1 MNRGKLF
8 TLSWREKVDLFN
20 KLLFSPLGLHYLCGI
35 VETITLQ
42 ELNGRVKSA
51 LLFEMPDAYWVQAEI
66 SGISPSSQGHCY
78 LELVQKDTAGRTFLA
93 KAKANVWRNTWL
105 QLKHYFESETGET
118 LKVGMKVL
126 LQVTVTFHEVYG
138 YSLVVQDI
146 DPTYTMGDMAR
157 RRKEILDQLAK
168 DGVIGLN
175 RELEIP
181 LLPQRIAVISS
192 ATAAGWGDFRNQLTN
207 NVYGFRFYVKLFQ
220 AAMQGDD
227 VERSVISALNSVAE
241 HRDDF
246 DLVVIIRG
254 GGAVSELSCFDSYNL
269 AFNIANFPLP
279 VITGIG
285 HERDDTV
292 ADTVAHTKVK
302 TPTAAA
308 EFIINRVFDTAQ
320 QLEILSRRLGDA
332 VMNRMST
339 ENVRLERLSQKLPS
353 LFAVLKVRH
362 EQMLE
367 NIWNRSVTGVRNL
380 LTVKSHKLELAE
392 KSIAAADPALI
403 LKRGFSLTRVNGH
416 VVKCASDLK
425 KGDIL
430 TTVLADGTVESE
442 II

>member
-1 MNRGKLF
+1 M
-8 TLSWREKVDLFN
+8 
-20 KLLFSPLGLHYLCGI
+20 I

-42 ELNGRVKSA
+42 ELNGRVKST
-51 LLFEMPDAYWVQAEI
+51 LQFEMPDAYWVQAEI

-78 LELVQKDTAGRTFLA
+78 LELVQKDTTGRTFLA
-93 KAKANVWRNTWL
+93 KAKANVWRGTWL
-105 QLKHYFESETGET
+105 KLKPYFEAETGES

-157 RRKEILDQLAK
+157 RRKEILDQLAR

-175 RELEIP
+175 HELEIP

-192 ATAAGWGDFRNQLTN
+192 ATAAGYGDFCNQLAN
-207 NVYGFRFYVKLFQ
+207 NIYGFKFYVKLFQ

-227 VERSVISALNSVAE
+227 VERSVIAALNAVAMR
-241 HRDDF
+241 RDDF
-246 DLVVIIRG
+246 DVVIIIRG
-254 GGAVSELSCFDSYNL
+254 GGAVSELSCFDSYDL

-292 ADTVAHTKVK
+292 ADVVAHTKVK

-308 EFIINRVFDTAQ
+308 EFIISRVFDTAQ
-320 QLEILSRRLGDA
+320 VLETLARRMGDA
-332 VMNRMST
+332 VTERMNA
-339 ENVRLERLSQKLPS
+339 ENVRLERLQQKLPS

-362 EQMLE
+362 EQLLE
-367 NIWNRSVTGVRNL
+367 NMWNRSVNGVRNL
-380 LTVKSHKLELAE
+380 LTAQSHRLELVE
-392 KSIAAADPALI
+392 KSITAANPALI
-403 LKRGFSLTRVNGH
+403 LKRGFSLTRCNGH
-416 VVKCASDLK
+416 VVCRVSDLK
-425 KGDIL
+425 PGDRI
-430 TTVLADGTVESE
+430 TTVLADGSVESE
-442 II
+442 IV

>member
-1 MNRGKLF
+1 M
-8 TLSWREKVDLFN
+8 
-20 KLLFSPLGLHYLCGI
+20 
-35 VETITLQ
+35 ETITLL
-42 ELNGRVKSA
+42 ELNGRVRST
-51 LLFEMPDAYWVQAEI
+51 LQFEMPDAYWVQAEI
-66 SGISPSSQGHCY
+66 SGISPSGQGHCY
-78 LELVQKDTAGRTFLA
+78 LELVQKDPTGRTFLA

-105 QLKHYFESETGET
+105 RMKPFFEAETGET

-126 LQVTVTFHEVYG
+126 LQVTVSFHEVYG

-157 RRKEILDQLAK
+157 RRKEILEQLAR

-192 ATAAGWGDFRNQLTN
+192 ATAAGYGDFCNQLSG

-227 VERSVISALNSVAE
+227 VERSVIAALDAVAAE
-241 HRDDF
+241 RDKF
-246 DLVVIIRG
+246 DVVIIIRG

-292 ADTVAHTKVK
+292 ADVVAHTKVK

-308 EFIINRVFDTAQ
+308 EFIISKVFDAASI
-320 QLEILSRRLGDA
+320 LETLTRRMGES
-332 VMNRMST
+332 VSERMNLEKLRIERMT
-339 ENVRLERLSQKLPS
+339 QKLPS
-353 LFAVLKVRH
+353 LFAVVRVRR

-367 NIWNRSVTGVRNL
+367 NMWNRAVTGLNNVITSNL
-380 LTVKSHKLELAE
+380 HKLELLE
-392 KSIAAADPALI
+392 KGVNSSDPIRI
-403 LKRGFSLTRVNGH
+403 LERGYTLTRCNGH
-416 VVKCASDLK
+416 VLKGASVLQ
-425 KGDIL
+425 KGDRIV
-430 TTVLADGTVESE
+430 TTFPDGSVESE

>member
-1 MNRGKLF
+1 MSTME
-8 TLSWREKVDLFN
+8 TLS
-20 KLLFSPLGLHYLCGI
+20 LL
-35 VETITLQ
+35 
-42 ELNGRVKSA
+42 ELNGRVKST
-51 LLFEMPDAYWVQAEI
+51 LQFEMPDAYWVQAEI
-66 SGISPSSQGHCY
+66 SGISPSSQGHCD
-78 LELVQKDTAGRTFLA
+78 LDLVQKDATGKTFLA
-93 KAKANVWRNTWL
+93 KAKANIWRNTWL
-105 QLKHYFESETGET
+105 RIKPFFEAETGES

-181 LLPQRIAVISS
+181 VLPQRIAVISS
-192 ATAAGWGDFRNQLTN
+192 ATAAGWGDFRNQLAN

-227 VERSVISALNSVAE
+227 VERSVISALDAVAACRE
-241 HRDDF
+241 DF

-269 AFNIANFPLP
+269 AYNIANFPLP

-292 ADTVAHTKVK
+292 ADVVAHTKVK

-320 QLEILSRRLGDA
+320 LLETLARRMGDA
-332 VMNRMST
+332 VTERMNA
-339 ENVRLERLSQKLPS
+339 ENIRLERLAQKIPS

-362 EQMLE
+362 EQLLE
-367 NIWNRSVTGVRNL
+367 NMWNRSVTGVRNL
-380 LTVKSHKLELAE
+380 LTVRSHKLELLE
-392 KSIAAADPALI
+392 KSITAADPALI
-403 LKRGFSLTRVNGH
+403 LKRGFSLTRCNGH
-416 VVKCASDLK
+416 VVSRASDLK
-425 KGDIL
+425 KGDRL

>member
-1 MNRGKLF
+1 ME
-8 TLSWREKVDLFN
+8 TLT
-20 KLLFSPLGLHYLCGI
+20 LL
-35 VETITLQ
+35 
-42 ELNGRVKSA
+42 ELNGRVKST
-51 LLFEMPDAYWVQAEI
+51 LQFEMPDAYWVQAEI
-66 SGISPSSQGHCY
+66 SGISPSGQGHCY
-78 LELVQKDTAGRTFLA
+78 LELVQKDTTGRTFLA
-93 KAKANVWRNTWL
+93 KAKANIWRNTWL
-105 QLKHYFESETGET
+105 KIKPYFEAETGET

-138 YSLVVQDI
+138 YSLVVLDI

-157 RRKEILDQLAK
+157 RRKEILDQLTK

-175 RELEIP
+175 QELEIA

-192 ATAAGWGDFRNQLTN
+192 ATAAGWGDFRNQLEN

-227 VERSVISALNSVAE
+227 VERSVIAALDAVAAR
-241 HRDDF
+241 RDDF

-269 AFNIANFPLP
+269 AYNIANFPLP

-292 ADTVAHTKVK
+292 ADVVAHTKVK

-320 QLEILSRRLGDA
+320 VLETLSRRLGDS
-332 VMNRMST
+332 VLNRMNA
-339 ENVRLERLSQKLPS
+339 ENVRLERLAQKLPS
-353 LFAVLKVRH
+353 LFVVLKVRN

-367 NIWNRSVTGVRNL
+367 NIWNRSVTGVRNM
-380 LTVKSHKLELAE
+380 LTNKNHKLELLE
-392 KSIAAADPALI
+392 KSITAADPALI
-403 LKRGFSLTRVNGH
+403 LKRGFSLTRHNGR
-416 VVKCASDLK
+416 VVTSASDLK
-425 KGDIL
+425 PGDRL
-430 TTVLADGTVESE
+430 TTVLADGSIESE

>member
-1 MNRGKLF
+1 ME
-8 TLSWREKVDLFN
+8 TLT
-20 KLLFSPLGLHYLCGI
+20 LL
-35 VETITLQ
+35 
-42 ELNGRVKSA
+42 ELNGRVRST
-51 LLFEMPDAYWVQAEI
+51 LQFEMPDAYWVQAEI
-66 SGISPSSQGHCY
+66 SGINPSSQGHCY
-78 LELVQKDTAGRTFLA
+78 LELVQKDTSGKTFLA
-93 KAKANVWRNTWL
+93 KAKANVWRTTWL
-105 QLKHYFESETGET
+105 QLKPFFEDQTGES

-157 RRKEILDQLAK
+157 RRKEILDQLTK

-181 LLPQRIAVISS
+181 VLPQRIAVISS
-192 ATAAGWGDFRNQLTN
+192 ATAAGWGDFRNQLAN

-227 VERSVISALNSVAE
+227 VERSVISALDAVAAR
-241 HRDDF
+241 RDDF

-269 AFNIANFPLP
+269 AYNIANFPLP

-292 ADTVAHTKVK
+292 ADVVAHTKVK

-308 EFIINRVFDTAQ
+308 EFIINRVFDTSQ
-320 QLEILSRRLGDA
+320 VLETLARRMGDA
-332 VMNRMST
+332 VIERMNA
-339 ENVRLERLSQKLPS
+339 ENIRLERLAQKLPS

-367 NIWNRSVTGVRNL
+367 NMWNRSLTGVRNL
-380 LTVKSHKLELAE
+380 LTVKSHRLELLE
-392 KSIAAADPALI
+392 KSVAAADPALI
-403 LKRGFSLTRVNGH
+403 LKRGFSLTRHNGH
-416 VVKCASDLK
+416 VVSRVADLK
-425 KGDIL
+425 PGDRL
-430 TTVLADGTVESE
+430 TTVLVDGTVESE

>member
-1 MNRGKLF
+1 M
-8 TLSWREKVDLFN
+8 
-20 KLLFSPLGLHYLCGI
+20 
-35 VETITLQ
+35 ETITLQ
-42 ELNGRVKSA
+42 ELNGRVKST
-51 LLFEMPDAYWVQAEI
+51 LQFEMPDAYWVQAEI
-66 SGISPSSQGHCY
+66 SGISPSGQGHCY
-78 LELVQKDTAGRTFLA
+78 LELVQKDTTGRTFLA

-105 QLKHYFESETGET
+105 KLKPYFEAETGES

-138 YSLVVQDI
+138 YSLVVWDI

-181 LLPQRIAVISS
+181 MLPQRIAVISS
-192 ATAAGWGDFRNQLTN
+192 ATAAGYGDFCNQLAN
-207 NVYGFRFYVKLFQ
+207 NAYGFRFYVNLFQ

-227 VERSVISALNSVAE
+227 VERSVIAALDAVAA
-241 HRDDF
+241 RMDDF
-246 DLVVIIRG
+246 DVVIIIRG

-269 AFNIANFPLP
+269 AYNIANFPLP

-292 ADTVAHTKVK
+292 ADVVAHTKVK

-308 EFIINRVFDTAQ
+308 EFIISRVFDTAQ
-320 QLEILSRRLGDA
+320 ALESLARRMGDA
-332 VMNRMST
+332 ITGRMNAET
-339 ENVRLERLSQKLPS
+339 VRLERLAQKLPS
-353 LFAVLKVRH
+353 LFAVLKVRN

-367 NIWNRSVTGVRNL
+367 NIWNRSVNGMRNL
-380 LTVKSHKLELAE
+380 LTVKNHRLELLE

-403 LKRGFSLTRVNGH
+403 LKRGFSLTRCNGH
-416 VVKCASDLK
+416 VVSRASDLK
-425 KGDIL
+425 PGDRL

-442 II
+442 IV